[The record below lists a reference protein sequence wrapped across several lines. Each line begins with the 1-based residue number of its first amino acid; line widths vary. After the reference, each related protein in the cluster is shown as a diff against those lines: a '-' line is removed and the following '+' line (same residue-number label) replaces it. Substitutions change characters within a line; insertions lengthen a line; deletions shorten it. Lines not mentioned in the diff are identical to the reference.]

1 MMRNKNRVCFL
12 TLLLTLGV
20 FVASGQENIKL
31 SYENFVSNVLGN
43 NPMAKR
49 ANNEKRYGD
58 LNNRAARGSYDPYVT
73 GNYANKYL
81 NQTNY
86 YTTLNGEVKQPI
98 FTSQYLKF
106 GYEYGVGSF
115 VNPEFTTATYGLP
128 YLGLEVGVLQGLV
141 IDKRRADVLKSR
153 EYINY
158 FNAESNIQLNNLL
171 FESSQRY
178 FDWLFSAKQVALN
191 NYFMG
196 LARQR
201 LIAME
206 ALSNIGE
213 KAPIDTVEAAIFFQS
228 RLLDLQNALLDN
240 QKSLN
245 DISSYNWQNA
255 NTLPTTT
262 LYEPI
267 DSLDA
272 YYTKAKAV
280 LVEKLYQ
287 DSVSNPVILKYTSFQ
302 KVLEI
307 ENRLRKEMIKPMLN
321 VNYNFL
327 SYNPKDLTP
336 AFSNNNYKWGVNLAF
351 PLFLRNPTNEYKM
364 AKVLSQNNNLEL
376 SNKSNELNFKINVL
390 KQTVSILSAQLQN
403 AERSVSYNRQLVDAE
418 REKFLNGESS
428 LFILN
433 ARENKWLETE
443 LKLAEY
449 KLKFIK
455 TVLNVIYLKGNL
467 NYTL

>member
-1 MMRNKNRVCFL
+1 MTRNKNRIHFL
-12 TLLLTLGV
+12 TLL
-20 FVASGQENIKL
+20 FFAIAFSIIGQEGIKL
-31 SYENFVSNVLGN
+31 SYENFVGNVLEN
-43 NPMAKR
+43 NPLAKR

-58 LNNRAARGSYDPYVT
+58 LNNRAARGNYDPYIT

-81 NQTNY
+81 NRTNY
-86 YTTLNGEVKQPI
+86 YTTLNGEIKQPI

-115 VNPEFTTATYGLP
+115 VNPELTTATYGLP

-141 IDKRRADVLKSR
+141 IDKRRAEVLKSR
-153 EYINY
+153 EYVNY
-158 FNAESNIQLNNLL
+158 FDAENRIQLNSLL

-213 KAPIDTVEAAIFFQS
+213 RAPIDTVEAAIFFQS

-245 DISSYNWQNA
+245 DISSYNWQSA
-255 NTLPTTT
+255 NLLPITT

-267 DSLDA
+267 DSLDT
-272 YYTKAKAV
+272 YYTKAKAA
-280 LVEKLYQ
+280 LVQKLYQ
-287 DSVSNPVILKYTSFQ
+287 DSVSNPVISKYTSFQ

-327 SYNPKDLTP
+327 SYNPKDITP

-364 AKVLSQNNNLEL
+364 AKVLSQNNGLEL
-376 SNKSNELNFKINVL
+376 ANKSNELNFKINVL
-390 KQTVSILSAQLQN
+390 KQTVNILSAQLQN

-433 ARENKWLETE
+433 ARENKWLEME

>member
-1 MMRNKNRVCFL
+1 
-12 TLLLTLGV
+12 
-20 FVASGQENIKL
+20 
-31 SYENFVSNVLGN
+31 
-43 NPMAKR
+43 
-49 ANNEKRYGD
+49 
-58 LNNRAARGSYDPYVT
+58 
-73 GNYANKYL
+73 
-81 NQTNY
+81 
-86 YTTLNGEVKQPI
+86 
-98 FTSQYLKF
+98 
-106 GYEYGVGSF
+106 
-115 VNPEFTTATYGLP
+115 
-128 YLGLEVGVLQGLV
+128 
-141 IDKRRADVLKSR
+141 
-153 EYINY
+153 
-158 FNAESNIQLNNLL
+158 
-171 FESSQRY
+171 
-178 FDWLFSAKQVALN
+178 
-191 NYFMG
+191 
-196 LARQR
+196 
-201 LIAME
+201 ME

-245 DISSYNWQNA
+245 DISSYNWQSSNL
-255 NTLPTTT
+255 LPITT
-262 LYEPI
+262 LYEPV

-272 YYTKAKAV
+272 YYTKAKAA
-280 LVEKLYQ
+280 LVQKLYQ
-287 DSVSNPVILKYTSFQ
+287 DSVSNPVISKYTSFQ

-327 SYNPKDLTP
+327 SYNPKDITP

-364 AKVLSQNNNLEL
+364 AKVLSQNNGLEL
-376 SNKSNELNFKINVL
+376 ANKSNELNFKINVL
-390 KQTVSILSAQLQN
+390 KHTVNILSAQLQN

-433 ARENKWLETE
+433 ARENKWLEME